1 MVEELKNSI
10 KWHKDKD
17 YFVSAELRDDRQD
30 SIWYDGLLFSY
41 KYKGYRFSVIACGYV
56 KIYYNEESFDSI
68 YQTDITNDNRFNMA
82 IKNGELDFGNNN
94 WFELFVDKIDENGNT
109 TEEIDNFVI
118 DNITDCLDKGWVE
131 DIVRGEE

>member
-30 SIWYDGLLFSY
+30 SIWYDGLLFQY
-41 KYKGYRFSVIACGYV
+41 KYKGYRFSVVACGYI
-56 KIYYNEESFDSI
+56 KIHYNEESFDSI
-68 YQTDITNDNRFNMA
+68 YDTELKNDNDLKKA
-82 IKNGELDFGNNN
+82 IKNDKIEWVNNN

-109 TEEIDNFVI
+109 TEEIDSFVI

-131 DIVRGEE
+131 DIIKGE